1 MLINVISLISRVA
14 LILKILITWIINNC
28 KNLIVF
34 DIVLHIQSDY
44 FFKINNA
51 LNCLNIRACRFD
63 NNRTEQ
69 R

>member
-1 MLINVISLISRVA
+1 MLIIVISLISRVV